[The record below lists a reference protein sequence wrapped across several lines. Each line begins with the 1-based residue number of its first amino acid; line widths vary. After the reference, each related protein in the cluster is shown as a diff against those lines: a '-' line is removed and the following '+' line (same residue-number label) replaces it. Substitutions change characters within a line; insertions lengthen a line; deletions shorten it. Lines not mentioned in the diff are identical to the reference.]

1 MTHQRTTQTALCTIF
16 GYHEIAPLRPG
27 IRRSLIVSPATFAS
41 HLAYLRL
48 TGGHSVRLEDV
59 ELALA
64 GKTFLPPRAFAIT
77 FDDGYLGIN
86 RYALSILRRFGCS
99 ATVFV
104 PSALVGQQESEGDTA
119 PVAKMDAS
127 QLRGLPP
134 AVIAVGAHTRTHP
147 DLPTL
152 PRTEMECE
160 VRGCR
165 DELEALLDRPV
176 RTFSYPF
183 GRYDQT
189 TVEAVKAAGYGV
201 ACTTQFGKVRLHQ
214 ERYALPRVLVGD
226 NLPLPH
232 LAYRLWRAGA
242 ALPETGEA

>member
-64 GKTFLPPRAFAIT
+64 GKTFLPRRAFAIT
-77 FDDGYLGIN
+77 FDDGYVGVH
-86 RYALSILRRFGCS
+86 RYALPVLRRFGCA

-104 PSALVGQQESEGDTA
+104 PSALIGERESEGDPP
-119 PVAKMDAS
+119 PVAKMDAP
-127 QLRGLPP
+127 QLRSLP
-134 AVIAVGAHTRTHP
+134 AAIISVGAHTRTHP

-152 PRTEMECE
+152 PRAEMEHE
-160 VRGCR
+160 VQVCR
-165 DELEALLDRPV
+165 DELEAMLDRPV

-183 GRYDQT
+183 GRYDQA
-189 TVEAVKAAGYGV
+189 TVEAVRVAGYAV
-201 ACTTQFGKVRLHQ
+201 ACTTRFGKVGLHQ
-214 ERYALPRVLVGD
+214 ERYELPRVPVG
-226 NLPLPH
+226 NNMPLPH
-232 LAYRLWRAGA
+232 FVYRLCRASA
-242 ALPETGEA
+242 A